1 MACESTKYV
10 GRVVVLEYAIGCGDE
25 KPDGGDWKSFG
36 ALRTKNFSLTW
47 DTTDATADDSVGA
60 LRENLATFQNLEISG
75 DGVCKASGAGSANLI
90 ELTKHVTNPITTS
103 GQPVVWMRMTFPD
116 LTFVA
121 FMLISDLSR
130 AAPHDDV
137 VTYSLT
143 ASATASDFGLTV
155 TDTLAPT
162 PAPIAPTMLVVI
174 PETAAIT
181 DDDGTLQLS
190 LLSVPANASKS
201 AAWVSDTPGVATV
214 DPDTGL
220 VTAIS
225 DGTTTITATST
236 VSGAISAT
244 RDVVVSNQT

>member
-10 GRVVVLEYAIGCGDE
+10 GRDVVLEYAIGCGDE
-25 KPDGGDWKSFG
+25 KPDSGDWKVFG

-90 ELTKHVTNPITTS
+90 ELTKHVANPVATS

-155 TDTLAPT
+155 TDTPTPPVPPVAPT
-162 PAPIAPTMLVVI
+162 SLTLGPVPAAIDTDDGSLQLTV
-174 PETAAIT
+174 TAAPP
-181 DDDGTLQLS
+181 G
-190 LLSVPANASKS
+190 ASADVTWS
-201 AAWVSDTPGVATV
+201 SDTPGVATV
-214 DPDTGL
+214 DATGL
-220 VTAIS
+220 VEAVA
-225 DGTTTITATST
+225 DGTSVITATST
-236 VSGAISAT
+236 VDNLITGT
-244 RDVVVSNQT
+244 VTVTVSNQT

>member
-10 GRVVVLEYAIGCGDE
+10 GRDVVLEYAIGCGDE
-25 KPDGGDWKSFG
+25 KPSSGDWKFFG

-75 DGVCKASGAGSANLI
+75 DGVCKVSGAGSANLI
-90 ELTKHVTNPITTS
+90 ELTKHVANPAATS

-143 ASATASDFGLTV
+143 ASATASDYGLTV
-155 TDTLAPT
+155 TDTVIIPT
-162 PAPIAPTMLVVI
+162 ELTIAPDPAEIDV
-174 PETAAIT
+174 
-181 DDDGTLQLS
+181 DGGTLQLTVTAAPS
-190 LLSVPANASKS
+190 GAPATVTWS
-201 AAWVSDTPGVATV
+201 SDTPAVATI
-214 DPDTGL
+214 DATGL
-220 VTAIS
+220 VTAVS
-225 DGTTTITATST
+225 DGTSVITATST
-236 VSGAISAT
+236 VEPLVT
-244 RDVVVSNQT
+244 DTVTVTVSNQM

>member
-10 GRVVVLEYAIGCGDE
+10 GRDVVLEYAIGCGDE
-25 KPDGGDWKSFG
+25 KPDSGDWKVFG

-90 ELTKHVTNPITTS
+90 ELTKHVANPSATS

-155 TDTLAPT
+155 TDTV
-162 PAPIAPTMLVVI
+162 IAPLTL
-174 PETAAIT
+174 AIAP
-181 DDDGTLQLS
+181 DPAEIDVDGGTLQLTLTATPS
-190 LLSVPANASKS
+190 GATKTVTWTSGTPA
-201 AAWVSDTPGVATV
+201 TATV
-214 DPDTGL
+214 DSTGL
-220 VTAIS
+220 VTAVA
-225 DGTTTITATST
+225 DGTTVVTATST
-236 VSGAISAT
+236 VDPMISDT
-244 RDVVVSNQT
+244 VTVTVTNQT

>member
-10 GRVVVLEYAIGCGDE
+10 GRDVVLEYAIGCGDT
-25 KPDGGDWKSFG
+25 KPLSSEWKVFG

-90 ELTKHVTNPITTS
+90 ELTKHVANPVATS

-143 ASATASDFGLTV
+143 AAATASDFGLTV
-155 TDTLAPT
+155 TDTIVAPT
-162 PAPIAPTMLVVI
+162 TLVIAPDPAT
-174 PETAAIT
+174 IT
-181 DDDGTLQLS
+181 VDGGTLQLTLTATPS
-190 LLSVPANASKS
+190 GASTAVTWASGTPA
-201 AAWVSDTPGVATV
+201 TATV
-214 DPDTGL
+214 DSAGL
-220 VTAIS
+220 VTAVA
-225 DGTTTITATST
+225 DGTSVITATST
-236 VSGAISAT
+236 VDPLIT
-244 RDVVVSNQT
+244 DTVTVTVSNQIP